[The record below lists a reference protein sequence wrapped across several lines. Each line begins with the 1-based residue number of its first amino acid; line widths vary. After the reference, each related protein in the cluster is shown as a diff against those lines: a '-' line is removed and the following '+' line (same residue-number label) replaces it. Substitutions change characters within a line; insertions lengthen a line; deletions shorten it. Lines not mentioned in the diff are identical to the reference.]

1 MLKDFPID
9 VVKIDQEFFRTNTFT
24 QMRGHIIIEQVIEL
38 CHRLNIEV
46 VAEGVETKEQK
57 DFLVKHHCDYVQ
69 GYYYY
74 KPMLIKD
81 FEKHFIK

>member
-1 MLKDFPID
+1 MA
-9 VVKIDQEFFRTNTFT
+9 N
-24 QMRGHIIIEQVIEL
+24 
-38 CHRLNIEV
+38 RLGLEV
-46 VAEGVETKEQK
+46 VAEGVETKEQR

-74 KPMLIKD
+74 KPMLIRD